1 MCLAV
6 TCLAVDS
13 VDGHV
18 APLGLLTSV
27 HVPFLRVGTFSS
39 PDIWMLEYPRAQFS
53 ALFSVFID
61 STRNLTGLM
70 KEISEHFKRNV
81 VLGLVKVE
89 RSMFLVGTSA

>member
-27 HVPFLRVGTFSS
+27 HVPFLRVGTFSLHVIYGS
-39 PDIWMLEYPRAQFS
+39 WTSNM
-53 ALFSVFID
+53 
-61 STRNLTGLM
+61 TT
-70 KEISEHFKRNV
+70 KENIPS
-81 VLGLVKVE
+81 
-89 RSMFLVGTSA
+89 

>member
-1 MCLAV
+1 MLI
-6 TCLAVDS
+6 DS
-13 VDGHV
+13 SAAFDPFVFFLSYWSL
-18 APLGLLTSV
+18 LG
-27 HVPFLRVGTFSS
+27 FLIWSFSS

>member
-1 MCLAV
+1 
-6 TCLAVDS
+6 
-13 VDGHV
+13 
-18 APLGLLTSV
+18 
-27 HVPFLRVGTFSS
+27 
-39 PDIWMLEYPRAQFS
+39 MLEYPRAQFS